1 MSPAEAVKLAREMR
15 EAGVQRFSLKGDSL
29 TCVLMPPDPKP
40 LDQIKE
46 RIGEMNPEQRIK
58 LLDEAKKD
66 LERDLYGAS
75 S

>member
-1 MSPAEAVKLAREMR
+1 MSPAQAVKLAREMR

>member
-1 MSPAEAVKLAREMR
+1 MSPDEAVKLAREMR

-40 LDQIKE
+40 MDELKE
-46 RIGEMNPEQRIK
+46 RIGEMDPKARMS

-66 LERDLYGAS
+66 LDRDLYGAAP
-75 S
+75 